1 MITIKNTKAEIL
13 AAYQELLEKQ
23 EAASQE
29 AESQEATSQEAT
41 SQEEKKPLAELIAFV
56 ETLQDTALKYDVL
69 GFFKKFQKGI
79 EIVNR
84 PLSENDKGR
93 IYKVYREVASVYHQ
107 LSINDILGSINTLEP
122 LLHIFSD
129 EHFYDEM
136 VKVFWE
142 IHDRILQVYP
152 PAREV
157 KFSEDLTASAVCALI
172 TMLDEEEVK
181 KLNVF
186 IHTQKAVFN
195 RINGSIK
202 D

>member
-1 MITIKNTKAEIL
+1 MRFFNEIQKAIEIL
-13 AAYQELLEKQ
+13 
-23 EAASQE
+23 
-29 AESQEATSQEAT
+29 
-41 SQEEKKPLAELIAFV
+41 
-56 ETLQDTALKYDVL
+56 D
-69 GFFKKFQKGI
+69 
-79 EIVNR
+79 R
-84 PLSENDKGR
+84 PVTKEDER
-93 IYKVYREVASVYHQ
+93 QIYIVYREVSSVYHQ

-129 EHFYDEM
+129 EPFYDAM
-136 VKVFWE
+136 VSVFWE